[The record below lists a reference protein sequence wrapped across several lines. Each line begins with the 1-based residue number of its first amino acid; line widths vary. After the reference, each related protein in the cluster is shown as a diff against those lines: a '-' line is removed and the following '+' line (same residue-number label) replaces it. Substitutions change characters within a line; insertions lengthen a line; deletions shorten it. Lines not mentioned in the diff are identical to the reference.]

1 VNQDDVFSVV
11 LRTAANVLSVDMK
24 RLSAD
29 SSPVEVE
36 SWDSVRHLNLIL
48 ALEAKYAIAFEP
60 EEMDQLRTLG
70 EIAAVIHRRISN

>member
-1 VNQDDVFSVV
+1 VNQDVFSEV
-11 LRTAANVLSVDMK
+11 LRTAANVLSVDVK

-60 EEMDQLRTLG
+60 EEMDQMRTLG
-70 EIAAVIHRRISN
+70 EIATVINRRISN

>member
-1 VNQDDVFSVV
+1 MNQDDVFSVV
-11 LRTAANVLSVDMK
+11 LRTAANVLSVDVK

-60 EEMDQLRTLG
+60 EEMDQMRTLG
-70 EIAAVIHRRISN
+70 EIATVINRRISN

>member
-1 VNQDDVFSVV
+1 MNQDVFSEV
-11 LRTAANVLSVDMK
+11 LRTAANVLSVDVK

-60 EEMDQLRTLG
+60 EEMDQMRTLG
-70 EIAAVIHRRISN
+70 EIATVINRRISN